1 MRQVRQ
7 SVFETNSSSTHC
19 MCIVSDRKAE
29 LVFPG
34 RLRFSCE
41 EYGRER
47 GELRSAEDKASYL
60 YSSILSLFERKK
72 AENAKSWIM
81 EELDENPAI
90 QYCGSQR
97 AALRR
102 KRICH
107 NFFLIANHSSR

>member
-29 LVFPG
+29 LVFQS

-47 GELRSAEDKASYL
+47 GELRSAE
-60 YSSILSLFERKK
+60 
-72 AENAKSWIM
+72 
-81 EELDENPAI
+81 
-90 QYCGSQR
+90 G
-97 AALRR
+97 
-102 KRICH
+102 
-107 NFFLIANHSSR
+107 

>member
-29 LVFPG
+29 LVFPC

-72 AENAKSWIM
+72 AEDAKSWIM
-81 EELDENPAI
+81 EELGKVGVECDFETPEYHWCLLL
-90 QYCGSQR
+90 QC
-97 AALRR
+97 L
-102 KRICH
+102 C
-107 NFFLIANHSSR
+107 